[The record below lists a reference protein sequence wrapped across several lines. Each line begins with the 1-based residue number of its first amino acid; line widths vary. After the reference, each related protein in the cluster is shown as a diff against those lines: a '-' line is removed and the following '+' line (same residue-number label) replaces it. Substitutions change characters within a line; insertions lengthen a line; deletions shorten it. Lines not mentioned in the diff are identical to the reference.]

1 MKKICAAILAMLLVL
16 GVFTACSGAKDEVNP
31 EILGVKDA
39 AAVEQ
44 GKEYDALAGVTA
56 TDDKDGD
63 LTAKI
68 VITSTPALEFV
79 NGKTTPTKQGT
90 YELVF
95 RQGQGGQRRKCLHDV
110 DGNEIDFRRDLL

>member
-63 LTAKI
+63 LTAKDCDHVHARPRI
-68 VITSTPALEFV
+68 
-79 NGKTTPTKQGT
+79 
-90 YELVF
+90 
-95 RQGQGGQRRKCLHDV
+95 RQRKDDADETGDV
-110 DGNEIDFRRDLL
+110 

>member
-44 GKEYDALAGVTA
+44 GKCPFAYSWQKDIRGYRAFKIPTVTFYLWYTNCHGVP
-56 TDDKDGD
+56 G
-63 LTAKI
+63 
-68 VITSTPALEFV
+68 V
-79 NGKTTPTKQGT
+79 
-90 YELVF
+90 
-95 RQGQGGQRRKCLHDV
+95 
-110 DGNEIDFRRDLL
+110 

>member
-1 MKKICAAILAMLLVL
+1 MLLVL

-56 TDDKDGD
+56 TDDKGGD
-63 LTAKI
+63 LTAELTAAGGRFEVYDI
-68 VITSTPALEFV
+68 AQWFGEAFFE
-79 NGKTTPTKQGT
+79 TKKVV
-90 YELVF
+90 YAP
-95 RQGQGGQRRKCLHDV
+95 R
-110 DGNEIDFRRDLL
+110 

>member
-1 MKKICAAILAMLLVL
+1 MLLVL

-90 YELVF
+90 YELVYSVKEISV
-95 RQGQGGQRRKCLHDV
+95 RKYRHLRR
-110 DGNEIDFRRDLL
+110 G